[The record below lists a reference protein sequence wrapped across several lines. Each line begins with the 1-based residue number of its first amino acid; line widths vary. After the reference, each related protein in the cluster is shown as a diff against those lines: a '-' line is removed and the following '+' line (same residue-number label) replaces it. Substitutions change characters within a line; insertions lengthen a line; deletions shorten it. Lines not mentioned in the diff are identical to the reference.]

1 MMKNTQSHRAIAYL
15 GGTFD
20 PVHYGH
26 LRLAEALADQL
37 QLNVV
42 NLLPCHI
49 PPHKATPKVDTRTRS
64 KMLQLA
70 TQDNPTLRIDEREL
84 KRNKPSYTID
94 TLKELRAE
102 HPDTP
107 LLFAIGMDSFVSLHK
122 WHKWQQLLSYCHLV
136 VFSRPGYPFFIPT
149 ELDSI
154 RSAITPHSEALHSQP
169 CGNIWVYQQL
179 ILDISSSDI
188 RDNQRNGRSNRY
200 LLPDAVNQFIQEAAL
215 YS

>member
-84 KRNKPSYTID
+84 KRNKPSYT
-94 TLKELRAE
+94 TPGSRGSPHRALAQ
-102 HPDTP
+102 PG
-107 LLFAIGMDSFVSLHK
+107 AG
-122 WHKWQQLLSYCHLV
+122 Q
-136 VFSRPGYPFFIPT
+136 SRSPAHSRRKPHRAGN
-149 ELDSI
+149 LD
-154 RSAITPHSEALHSQP
+154 A
-169 CGNIWVYQQL
+169 
-179 ILDISSSDI
+179 
-188 RDNQRNGRSNRY
+188 
-200 LLPDAVNQFIQEAAL
+200 
-215 YS
+215 